1 MDVNETEF
9 TELIEKI
16 RNKKTNVTVVL
27 PPQLQP
33 KKVLV
38 LDLD

>member
-16 RNKKTNVTVVL
+16 RNKKANVTVVL
-27 PPQLQP
+27 PPQL
-33 KKVLV
+33 
-38 LDLD
+38 